1 MFDKLKEKLGLKKKT
16 KAEEGSN
23 LESSLTTGLGK
34 PIGDLDAF
42 IDDLKVSLLEAD
54 VSLVTAEKLSDN
66 LQQKLRGKRIK
77 FGENREIVLKEAVKS
92 TIAEMLNV
100 KIPNLY
106 SLASSKSPFVI
117 LLVGMNGTGKTTTA
131 AKLAYE
137 FKKRNHY
144 VVVAAAD
151 TFRAGAIDQIFI
163 HGEKLGVKVVKHQAG
178 SDPAS
183 VAFDAIS
190 HASKF
195 PKSVVIIDTAGR
207 MQTNRNLLEEMKKIK
222 RVSKPDFTILTVDA
236 LSGNDA
242 LNQAKMFDEAVGVDA
257 IVVTKIDSDTKGGS
271 ILSLI
276 YELKKPVILV
286 GNGQGYEDL
295 MEFDPNWYIK
305 NVID

>member
-1 MFDKLKEKLGLKKKT
+1 MFEKLKEKLGLKKKT
-16 KAEEGSN
+16 SIEESSF
-23 LESSLTTGLGK
+23 EDSLTTGLGK
-34 PIGDLDAF
+34 PIGDLDEF
-42 IDDLKVSLLEAD
+42 TDDLKISLLEAD
-54 VSLVTAEKLSDN
+54 VSLSTAEKLSDD
-66 LQQKLRGKRIK
+66 LKGKLKGKRIK
-77 FGENREIVLKEAVKS
+77 FGEDRDKVLKEAVKS
-92 TIAEMLNV
+92 TLTDMLKI

-106 SLASSKSPFVI
+106 SMASSKSPFII

-137 FKKRNHY
+137 FKKRDHY
-144 VVVAAAD
+144 VVIAAAD

-183 VAFDAIS
+183 VAFDAVS
-190 HASKF
+190 HASKY
-195 PKSVVIIDTAGR
+195 PRSVVIIDTAGR
-207 MQTNRNLLEEMKKIK
+207 MQTNKNLLEEMKKIK

-242 LNQAKMFDEAVGVDA
+242 LNQAKMFDEAVGIDA
-257 IVVTKIDSDTKGGS
+257 IVVTKIDADTKGGS

-276 YELKKPVILV
+276 YELKKPVIFV
-286 GNGQGYEDL
+286 GNGQTYEDL

-305 NVID
+305 NIID